1 MQVPTLVLAA
11 AIPLAAVTARPAP
24 PATWFATTAAP
35 TATAE
40 SQSATA
46 EARPA
51 AAQERENGGL
61 PAIEAHT
68 AGFDRFDGFFPLYWD
83 DSTGTLWL
91 EIGRLGEEVLHVN
104 TLAAGVGSNDIGLDR
119 GQIGGARIVRFERVG
134 RKILMVQP
142 NYRYRAT
149 TSNPDERRAVDD
161 AFATSVRFGFTVAA
175 RTGDRFLVDAT
186 AFLLRDV
193 HGVARRLPG
202 VYRLDER
209 RSAVH
214 LPYTKAFPRNTEMEA
229 TLTFAREPGGARE
242 RAAGPGV
249 GRGAIEA
256 VAANA
261 DAVTVRQRQSLV
273 ALPDGGYT
281 PRPFDPRAGYSP
293 VSHLDYAAPLG
304 EPLERRY
311 VRRHRLAKR
320 DPSAALSEAI
330 EPIVYHLDRGTP
342 EPIRS
347 ALLDGARWW
356 NQAFEAAGYRD
367 AFRVELLPEG
377 ADLLDVRYNVI
388 EWVHRSTRGYSYGTS
403 LLDPRTGEILKGHVT
418 LGSLRARQD
427 YLIAE
432 GLLSPYAEG
441 DERPPELAE
450 LALARIRQLA
460 AHEVGHTLGL
470 GHNYYAST
478 RGRISVMDYP
488 HPLVTL
494 GPDGE
499 IDLSDAY
506 DVGIGAWDQVAIAYG
521 YQDFADGADSQAAL
535 RRLLDEAWRED
546 LRYLTNQDVAA
557 HPRAH
562 QWANG
567 ANPARELER
576 MLRVRRAA
584 LDRFGESAIPA
595 GMPLATLEETLVPL
609 YLHHRYQVEAA
620 ASALGGVDYV
630 YAMRGD
636 GLVPVTP
643 VASEQQRAAL
653 GALLA
658 TLAPAELTLPAGL
671 LGQIPPR
678 PPGHARHR
686 ELFPRRTGAAFD
698 ALTPAIVAAYL
709 TVSEMLA
716 PDRAARMV
724 EQVLVDESLP
734 DLAEVLAALVEAAF
748 SAPADTAYE
757 RAVRRAVQRVVAER
771 LMWRV
776 DHAPMAEVRAHALAS
791 LRGIAGRGYALSDG
805 PLYHDLLVRDIERF
819 LARPG
824 DPLPSSAFPAPAAPP
839 GSPIGDPALDWLR
852 RSAVL
857 CAWEGRSEF

>member
-1 MQVPTLVLAA
+1 MQVQTAILAA
-11 AIPLAAVTARPAP
+11 GTLALTAGSAASPAS
-24 PATWFATTAAP
+24 PASPASQDAGGVP
-35 TATAE
+35 T
-40 SQSATA
+40 
-46 EARPA
+46 
-51 AAQERENGGL
+51 
-61 PAIEAHT
+61 IEAHT
-68 AGFDRFDGFFPLYWD
+68 EGLERLDGLFPLYWD
-83 DSTGTLWL
+83 DDTGTLWL

-119 GQIGGARIVRFERVG
+119 GQIGGARIVRFDRVG

-142 NYRYRAT
+142 NYRYRAGT
-149 TSNPDERRAVDD
+149 ANPDEQQSVDD

-186 AFLLRDV
+186 GFLLRDV

-202 VYRLDER
+202 AYRLDEG

-214 LPYTKAFPRNTEMEA
+214 LPYTKSFPRNTEMEA
-229 TLTFAREPGGARE
+229 TLTFAREGGGARDIRE
-242 RAAGPGV
+242 GPGF
-249 GRGAIEA
+249 GRGSIEA
-256 VAANA
+256 VAPNP

-273 ALPDGGYT
+273 ALPDDGYA
-281 PRPFDPRAGYSP
+281 PRRFDARAGYGAIAFY
-293 VSHLDYAAPLG
+293 DYAAPLG

-311 VRRHRLAKR
+311 IRRHRLAKR
-320 DPSAALSEAI
+320 DPSAATSEAV

-367 AFRVELLPEG
+367 AFRVEMLPEG

-403 LLDPRTGEILKGHVT
+403 LLDPRTGEIIKGHVT

-441 DERPPELAE
+441 DERPPEPAE

-478 RGRISVMDYP
+478 AGRISVMDYP

-506 DVGIGAWDQVAIAYG
+506 DTGIGAWDEVAIAYG
-521 YQDFADGADSQAAL
+521 YQDFPDGTDPDAELA
-535 RRLLDEAWRED
+535 RLLDEAWDRD

-557 HPRAH
+557 HPRVH

-567 ANPARELER
+567 TDPARELQR
-576 MLRVRRAA
+576 MLAVRRVA
-584 LDRFGESAIPA
+584 LDRFGEAAVPR
-595 GMPLATLEETLVPL
+595 GMPLAALEEALVPL

-630 YAMRGD
+630 YAVRGD
-636 GLVPVTP
+636 GHDP
-643 VASEQQRAAL
+643 VAPVAGKLQRDALNALVAA
-653 GALLA
+653 
-658 TLAPAELTLPAGL
+658 LAPAELTLPAGL
-671 LGQIPPR
+671 LRLIPPR

-698 ALTPAIVAAYL
+698 ALTPAIVAADL

-716 PDRAARMV
+716 PERAARLV
-724 EQVLVDESLP
+724 EQALTDETLP
-734 DLAEVLAALVEAAF
+734 DLAEVLATLVEAAF
-748 SAPADTAYE
+748 GAPAGTPYE

-771 LMWRV
+771 LMGLV
-776 DHAPMAEVRAHALAS
+776 DRAPMAEVRAHALSS
-791 LRGIAGRGYALSDG
+791 LRGIATRGYALAEG
-805 PLYHDLLVRDIERF
+805 PVHHDLLVRDIERF

-824 DPLPSSAFPAPAAPP
+824 DPVPSLAFPAPAAPP
-839 GSPIGDPALDWLR
+839 GAPIGDPGLDWLR
-852 RSAVL
+852 RRPAL
-857 CAWEGRSEF
+857 CGWEHGPGFGALP

>member
-1 MQVPTLVLAA
+1 MQVQIAILAA
-11 AIPLAAVTARPAP
+11 GAIALATGSAGAV
-24 PATWFATTAAP
+24 
-35 TATAE
+35 
-40 SQSATA
+40 SATA
-46 EARPA
+46 QPR
-51 AAQERENGGL
+51 AQDPGAL
-61 PAIEAHT
+61 PTIEAHT
-68 AGFDRFDGFFPLYWD
+68 EGLERFDGLFPLHWD
-83 DSTGTLWL
+83 DDTGTLWL

-119 GQIGGARIVRFERVG
+119 GQIGGARIVRFDRVG

-142 NYRYRAT
+142 NYRYRAGT
-149 TSNPDERRAVDD
+149 ADPDEQRAVDD
-161 AFATSVRFGFTVAA
+161 AFATSVLFGFPVAA

-186 AFLLRDV
+186 GFLLRDV

-202 VYRLDER
+202 TYRLDEG

-229 TLTFAREPGGARE
+229 TLTFAREGSARDARE
-242 RAAGPGV
+242 GPGF
-249 GRGAIEA
+249 GRGSIEA
-256 VAANA
+256 VAPNA

-281 PRPFDPRAGYSP
+281 PRRFDARAGYGALSYY
-293 VSHLDYAAPLG
+293 DYAAPLG

-311 VRRHRLAKR
+311 IRRHRLAKR
-320 DPSAALSEAI
+320 DPSAATSEAV

-367 AFRVELLPEG
+367 AFRVEMLPEG

-403 LLDPRTGEILKGHVT
+403 LFDPRTGEIIKGHVT

-427 YLIAE
+427 YLIAQ

-441 DERPPELAE
+441 NERPAEPAE

-478 RGRISVMDYP
+478 AGRISVMDYP

-506 DVGIGAWDQVAIAYG
+506 DTGIGAWDEVAIAYG
-521 YQDFADGADSQAAL
+521 YQDFPDGTDPDAELA
-535 RRLLDEAWRED
+535 RLLDAAWNRD

-557 HPRAH
+557 HPRVH

-567 ANPARELER
+567 TDPARELRR
-576 MLRVRRAA
+576 MLAVRRVA
-584 LDRFGESAIPA
+584 LDRFGEAAIPR
-595 GMPLATLEETLVPL
+595 GRPLAALEETLVPL

-620 ASALGGVDYV
+620 ASALGGLDYV
-630 YAMRGD
+630 YAVRGD
-636 GLVPVTP
+636 GLDP
-643 VASEQQRAAL
+643 VAPVAGELQRDAL
-653 GALLA
+653 DALVA

-671 LGQIPPR
+671 LRLIPPR
-678 PPGHARHR
+678 PPGLARHR

-698 ALTPAIVAAYL
+698 ALTPAIVAADL
-709 TVSEMLA
+709 TVSEMLG
-716 PDRAARMV
+716 PERAARLV
-724 EQVLVDESLP
+724 EQVLTDETLP
-734 DLAEVLAALVEAAF
+734 GLAEVLATLVEATF
-748 SAPADTAYE
+748 GAPAGTAYE
-757 RAVRRAVQRVVAER
+757 RAVRRAVQRVVVER
-771 LMWRV
+771 LMGLV
-776 DHAPMAEVRAHALAS
+776 DRAPMAEVRAHALAS
-791 LRGIAGRGYALSDG
+791 LRGIATRGYALAEG
-805 PLYHDLLVRDIERF
+805 PVHHDLLVRDIERF

-824 DPLPSSAFPAPAAPP
+824 DPVPSLAFPAPAAPP
-839 GSPIGDPALDWLR
+839 GAPIGDPGLDWLR
-852 RSAVL
+852 QRPEL
-857 CAWEGRSEF
+857 CAWERGAGFRTLP

>member
-1 MQVPTLVLAA
+1 MQVQSAMQRARTIAF
-11 AIPLAAVTARPAP
+11 AAVTAAVA
-24 PATWFATTAAP
+24 AT
-35 TATAE
+35 
-40 SQSATA
+40 
-46 EARPA
+46 PA
-51 AAQERENGGL
+51 AAAQQPEIAAPERGGL
-61 PAIEAHT
+61 PSIET
-68 AGFDRFDGFFPLYWD
+68 YMDGFERFDGLFPLYWD
-83 DSTGTLWL
+83 DDTGTLWL

-119 GQIGGARIVRFERVG
+119 GQIGGARIVRFDRVG

-142 NYRYRAT
+142 NYRYRAA
-149 TSNPDERRAVDD
+149 TSNPDEQRAVDD
-161 AFATSVRFGFTVAA
+161 AFATSVLFGFSVAA
-175 RTGDRFLVDAT
+175 RTDERFLVDAT
-186 AFLLRDV
+186 GFLLRDV

-202 VYRLDER
+202 AYRLDEG

-214 LPYTKAFPRNTEMEA
+214 LPYTRAFPRNTEMEA
-229 TLTFAREPGGARE
+229 TLTFARERGSSRE
-242 RAAGPGV
+242 RRGDGPGF
-249 GRGAIEA
+249 GRGSIEA
-256 VAANA
+256 VAPNA

-273 ALPDGGYT
+273 ALPDGEYS
-281 PRPFDPRAGYSP
+281 PRRFDPRAGYGA
-293 VSHLDYAAPLG
+293 VWHLDYAAPLG

-311 VRRHRLAKR
+311 LRRHRLVKR
-320 DPSAALSEAI
+320 DPSAAVSEPV
-330 EPIVYHLDRGTP
+330 EPIVYYLDRGTP

-377 ADLLDVRYNVI
+377 ADLLDARYNVI
-388 EWVHRSTRGYSYGTS
+388 EWVHRSTRGFSYGTS
-403 LLDPRTGEILKGHVT
+403 LFDPRTGEIIKGHVT

-432 GLLSPYAEG
+432 GLLSPYVAG

-478 RGRISVMDYP
+478 QGRISVMDYP

-506 DVGIGAWDQVAIAYG
+506 DAGIGDWDEVAIAYG
-521 YQDFADGADSQAAL
+521 YRDFPDGADADAEL
-535 RRLLDEAWRED
+535 AHLLDDAWDED

-567 ANPARELER
+567 TDPARELRR
-576 MLRVRRAA
+576 MLAVRRVA
-584 LDRFGESAIPA
+584 LDRFGEAAVPR
-595 GMPLATLEETLVPL
+595 GTPLATLEEVLVPL

-636 GLVPVTP
+636 GLAPVTP
-643 VASEQQRAAL
+643 VPAEQQRAAL
-653 GALLA
+653 DALVA

-671 LGQIPPR
+671 LRLIPPR

-698 ALTPAIVAAYL
+698 ALTPAIVAADL
-709 TVSEMLA
+709 AISEMLA
-716 PDRAARMV
+716 PERAARLV
-724 EQVLVDESLP
+724 EQALVHETLP
-734 DLAEVLAALVEAAF
+734 DLAEVLATLVEAAF
-748 SAPADTAYE
+748 TAPADTAYE
-757 RAVRRAVQRVVAER
+757 RAARRAVQRVVAER
-771 LMWRV
+771 LMWLV
-776 DHAPMAEVRAHALAS
+776 DRAPMAEVRAHALSS
-791 LRGIAGRGYALSDG
+791 LRGIATRGYALAEG
-805 PLYHDLLVRDIERF
+805 PVHHDLLVRDIERF
-819 LARPG
+819 LSRPG
-824 DPLPSSAFPAPAAPP
+824 DPVPSTAFPAPAAPP
-839 GSPIGDPALDWLR
+839 GAPIGDPALDWLR
-852 RSAVL
+852 RSPEI
-857 CAWEGRSEF
+857 CAWERRPGF